1 MTSNIEEATPFS
13 SGCQA
18 CTHLERLKKEQPEL
32 VYEAEKARRN
42 VWVIKI
48 SDERTG
54 DVWYF

>member
-32 VYEAEKARRN
+32 VYEVEKVRRN
-42 VWVIKI
+42 VWVIRVTDK
-48 SDERTG
+48 RTM
-54 DVWYF
+54 DAWYF